1 MATSGGRS
9 PLLLLLLTL
18 SVCSC
23 YRLDRPRLL
32 LPYSPTT
39 SVRAE
44 LHVSDPEGGCFEWQS
59 SRFQDIEVVPIGSNG
74 QECSDRAEIRTTSKV
89 AGNVSAMVHAIDP
102 KSRTRLSCEVRV
114 DYISTIEILTTTNV
128 IFVDAVPVKMQIQAR
143 NSRGAAFSTLGALP
157 FEWSVTEDEAIGD
170 RPIHIVPFS
179 ASEWEGK
186 PEVVELEREGKKG
199 HSVLV
204 EGITTGWST
213 LTAKLAQPF
222 FKTVLP
228 HSLEVVV
235 VANLQLL
242 PSYTLYVPVHTVIP
256 FQVEIIRQ
264 QTAHKVSMPSP
275 QYHLRVDDSSICS
288 LDISSSSVTALKKG
302 TTEVV
307 LLSHNIDSKMEGVSP
322 PSTLIHVTEPRKMK
336 WNVNGDNWLL
346 EVGRKYKLY
355 LTLFDSRDNLMY
367 ISDEA
372 RFETVIP
379 TDHVTI
385 THQSKNGT
393 YFEVVAKK
401 SGSALL
407 KSRFSSIMV
416 NGREMEIIDRVRGEQ
431 GIDVVDPI
439 EIFPSQ
445 LILPLTVSAKRSE
458 WTMTTKGGSGAM
470 EWRVEDGSIV
480 SIGSSTGIVTC
491 SHLGETT
498 ITAVDIRNRAHSAKA
513 TVRVVEVNGISFGK
527 TRVES
532 VEGGTLWLNV
542 QLYGLTEKGDRLAI
556 TDCRSI
562 DLSVH
567 IEDEN
572 VFTLAEKSAV
582 KLPLEG
588 SGCVSIPL
596 SAIQSGD
603 TKVTVEL
610 IGSKMSSSQHVS
622 VYPSLTT
629 ALLTDR
635 LLLGV
640 GSKYR
645 LEVKGGPRPWIID
658 SSAAYHKSSVLNGKA
673 TSSMHDSLVEITC
686 GRMGGTTEVEVEMGN
701 GETPSNPLPAREKT
715 IVRVCCITP
724 TRVVIQGERHSQPS
738 KNSLIEA
745 CPTHTKSLFV
755 SSSMR
760 LSVVGYGRCESEG
773 QELQLD
779 SVSDLTVKWTTDND
793 KLLRIEKSGRE
804 NDEVVIK
811 PKGTAGGVKIH
822 ADCGHNL
829 KASTELRLF
838 DKARISQSSLVLW
851 NDPSV
856 KGEVRVEGG
865 SGHFVIKSSTID
877 PPFHHSLLN
886 GIIKISPRSV
896 GSSLLRIHDQCIDE
910 SVLEIRVKVTDIQ
923 QIGIDAPEYMEV
935 GRTVEVNLRAVDES
949 GDTFSQ
955 DVAHLMQL
963 ELTANN
969 QDVSLEKISSNRYS
983 MTALRVG
990 GVSLSAT
997 GRSSR
1002 TSSDILTSS
1011 PHSVQIFSPILL
1023 FPKVVTLLSQ
1033 STFQLEVVGGPT
1045 PTPAISFSL
1054 NDSSIASVS
1063 SNALIRSST
1072 SFGYSSV
1079 TGSIQYGDSLVS
1091 KDSVVVRV
1099 VKMAGVRIV
1108 VSASQVEKGRRIL
1121 ARLEGIDEGQ
1131 SPFAF
1136 GGAKYPLNIKWSL
1149 NDTDVFSMI
1158 SPFGNSYRESC
1169 VNKYSVWLYATETG
1183 VASLSVSVQH
1193 HSQAHEHF
1201 SNRANQF
1208 HYQVEL
1214 KSILPLSLSS
1224 PDIQTGSVLL
1234 TPGGSIQLSSNWPSS
1249 QVKYRIRKE
1258 DSHLFTLTSSGF
1270 LTSKGP
1276 QGVGIVEIIREG
1288 RIILATVEIVQPTT
1302 IDVKVEPELEAA
1314 KDSYLTGLPLGSIL
1328 KLSVVYRDSNGRSIH
1343 GQTNGNIVLFRPHRF
1358 DLTTI
1363 EGRNNNRT
1371 LSVRLMKEGET
1382 VLKVWDPSSAS
1393 LSTFI
1398 RLKCSDE
1405 LHPSAQVIVT
1415 TDILCMRSPLKE
1427 SDNNEWKSADSKVVR
1442 GLSLSGVFLATSP
1455 GTSHIHLSSP
1465 SSPHNLHT
1473 TIRVVSPSSI
1483 SFHSSSPSWIS
1494 NTKSSSFRFPLVIG
1508 TNESIDEAA
1517 TRKKLSAIDCV
1528 DSSLSSLAPLDIPFD
1543 CSISFTESAQLGSA
1557 SAIFHAK
1564 SYFDPIKGEYG
1575 CSISDQ
1581 SASSSPSLFESSP
1594 SDVVVSASWVVDG
1607 RHLDN
1612 RISLHFYPAFSII
1625 EDEIQLTNYDRE
1637 SAILTIQ
1644 VAKHLASDIV
1654 VTSCGDAVN
1663 VKEVYSIPS
1672 DQSKTTHKEGTLKW
1686 IRLTLNERS
1695 SSLGEECVIKVE
1707 SVKTGQRV
1715 NVPVKITLVGDTARR
1730 AYRDLESKG
1739 FIDFCIV
1746 IFSKFSYLIPN
1757 LIVIVAVLI
1766 VTILIWRRMI
1776 SSRTTYGSANPHNL
1790 SAFLSDAP
1798 SPNTSHGGSFLSRGD
1813 LSSSLHAPQFHSTPR
1828 DQLRQSSPQSNTI
1841 FTNGDAAYQY
1851 TRRKAG
1857 QF

>member
-715 IVRVCCITP
+715 I
-724 TRVVIQGERHSQPS
+724 
-738 KNSLIEA
+738 
-745 CPTHTKSLFV
+745 KSLFV

-1136 GGAKYPLNIKWSL
+1136 GGAKYPLN
-1149 NDTDVFSMI
+1149 
-1158 SPFGNSYRESC
+1158 
-1169 VNKYSVWLYATETG
+1169 
-1183 VASLSVSVQH
+1183 
-1193 HSQAHEHF
+1193 
-1201 SNRANQF
+1201 
-1208 HYQVEL
+1208 VEL

-1798 SPNTSHGGSFLSRGD
+1798 SPNTSHGG
-1813 LSSSLHAPQFHSTPR
+1813 
-1828 DQLRQSSPQSNTI
+1828 
-1841 FTNGDAAYQY
+1841 
-1851 TRRKAG
+1851 
-1857 QF
+1857 